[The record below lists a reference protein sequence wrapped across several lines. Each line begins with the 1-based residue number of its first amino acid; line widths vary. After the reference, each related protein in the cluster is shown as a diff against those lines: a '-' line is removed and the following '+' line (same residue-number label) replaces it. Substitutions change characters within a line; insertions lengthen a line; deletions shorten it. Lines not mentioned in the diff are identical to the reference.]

1 MMKIIVLLLTVLA
14 LISCQT
20 LKPKNKRMGATGH
33 VNDPIRTS
41 ASLATDI
48 PPMVTQAP
56 IISAPEP
63 VEKLQTFT
71 VVATAVP
78 ANELL
83 FALARDARLNLDIDS
98 SISSNV
104 SINAIDQTLPQILKR
119 VARQVSLR
127 YYLDGPNLVIEKDS
141 PFIRLYQIDYLNI
154 SRSTSSS
161 VDIATQIA
169 STGSDGGGGGSN
181 SSTTVKNES
190 ENNFWKSLEENIT
203 LMANAGEVSGT
214 LISNRE
220 SGTISVRTTA
230 SAHNDIQEFI
240 DRVISSARKQVLI
253 EATIVEV
260 TLNDDFQAGIDWSQ
274 ISNGNGGSYQQS
286 FLGGALGT
294 APFTALTYKNDNADR
309 NVTASIRALDAFGD
323 VSVMSSPKIM
333 ALNNQTSIL
342 KVVDNRVYFE
352 TDATIIAT
360 TDGVAGRPVVTTEI
374 KTVPV
379 GFVMNVTP
387 YITDDREIILNI
399 RPTLSRILRFVND
412 PNPELADAGI
422 VNAIPEIQV
431 REMESVLRV
440 ADGNT
445 AVIGG
450 LMQDTASNTSSGIP
464 GLRSLPGI
472 GFLFGTHSEQL
483 DKTELVIFL
492 RPRIIDNASLDTSL
506 QDFKRFLKPD
516 VWSDKVQ

>member
-1 MMKIIVLLLTVLA
+1 MNIIVLLLAALV

-20 LKPKNKRMGATGH
+20 MKPKKQRMATSGH
-33 VNDPIRTS
+33 VDEPITMS
-41 ASLATDI
+41 ASVLTDI
-48 PPMVTQAP
+48 PPMVNQVP
-56 IISAPEP
+56 VISVPEP
-63 VEKLQTFT
+63 IEKLQTFT
-71 VVATAVP
+71 VVATAIP

-119 VARQVSLR
+119 LARQVSLR
-127 YYLDGPNLVIEKDS
+127 YYLDGPNLVIEKDT
-141 PFIRLYQIDYLNI
+141 PFIRLYKIDYLNI
-154 SRSTSSS
+154 SRSTASS
-161 VDIATQIA
+161 VDIATQIS
-169 STGSDGGGGGSN
+169 STGSDGGSGGSN

-190 ENNFWKSLEENIT
+190 ENNFWETLENNIT
-203 LMANAGEVSGT
+203 LMANVEDVSGT

-230 SAHNDIQEFI
+230 SAHKDIQEFI

-253 EATIVEV
+253 EATVVEV

-274 ISNGNGGSYQQS
+274 LSNGNGGSYQQN

-294 APFTALTYKNDNADR
+294 APFTAMTYTNNNAER
-309 NVTASIRALDAFGD
+309 NVSASIRALDAFGD

-352 TDATIIAT
+352 TDATIVEAT
-360 TDGVAGRPVVTTEI
+360 VGVAGRVVVTTEI

-387 YITDDREIILNI
+387 FITDDSEIILNI

-412 PNPELADAGI
+412 PNPALVEAKI

-464 GLRSLPGI
+464 GLRDLPGI
-472 GFLFGTHSEQL
+472 GFLFGTHSEKL
-483 DKTELVIFL
+483 AKTELVIFL
-492 RPRIIDNASLDTSL
+492 RPRIINNANLDSSL
-506 QDFKRFLKPD
+506 QDFKRFLKPE
-516 VWSDKVQ
+516 VFSDTVQ